1 MIKKKCDYCDKEIE
15 GHTDKQVTHL
25 LNQHTISKHPDT
37 VKFK

>member
-25 LNQHTISKHPDT
+25 LN
-37 VKFK
+37 